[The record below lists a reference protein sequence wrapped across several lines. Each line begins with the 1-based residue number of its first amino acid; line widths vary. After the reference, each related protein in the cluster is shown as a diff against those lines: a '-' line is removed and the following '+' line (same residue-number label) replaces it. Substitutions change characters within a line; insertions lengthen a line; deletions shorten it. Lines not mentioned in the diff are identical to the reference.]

1 MTVRQGGF
9 SLMEALI
16 SLLVLSVGL
25 LGLGQ
30 LQAGLW
36 KSAGQLYAESEAYL
50 LSATYLERGLSAGA
64 PEPGEQE
71 DRSARGASGYTE
83 FGVVVQVEQLGWLT
97 EMDVASHWQDTSG
110 ANTVRL
116 RTAVYRPAV
125 GDSRWVL
132 DTDSIQDVD

>member
-1 MTVRQGGF
+1 MNVRQRGF

-30 LQAGLW
+30 LQAALW
-36 KSAGQLYAESEAYL
+36 KSAGQLYALSEAYL
-50 LSATYLERGLSAGA
+50 LSTSYLERGLSAGA
-64 PEPGEQE
+64 TERDAQE
-71 DRSARGASGYTE
+71 NRSSASASGYTE
-83 FGVVVQVEQLGWLT
+83 FDAVVQLERQGWLT

-116 RTAVYRPAV
+116 RTAVYQPPG
-125 GDSRWVL
+125 GDSRWLL
-132 DTDSIQDVD
+132 DPD